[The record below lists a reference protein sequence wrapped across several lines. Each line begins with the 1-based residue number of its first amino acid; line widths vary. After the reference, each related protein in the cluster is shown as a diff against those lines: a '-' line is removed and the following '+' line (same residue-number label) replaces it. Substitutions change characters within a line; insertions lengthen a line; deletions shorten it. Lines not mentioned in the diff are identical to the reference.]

1 SDSKLDR
8 ASPELLNTRDDIKR
22 VSKDIIKSYKYIS
35 FDKQNED
42 IVKNFGKNL
51 YHTNY
56 EIWVVLSHQA
66 ISCFSVL
73 YNIYTQEA

>member
-1 SDSKLDR
+1 
-8 ASPELLNTRDDIKR
+8 KR
-22 VSKDIIKSYKYIS
+22 VSKDIIKSYNYIS
-35 FDKQNED
+35 FDKQKED

-56 EIWVVLSHQA
+56 VIWVGLSHQA

-73 YNIYTQEA
+73 DNLDTQEAANTFIDALYDIRLLQ